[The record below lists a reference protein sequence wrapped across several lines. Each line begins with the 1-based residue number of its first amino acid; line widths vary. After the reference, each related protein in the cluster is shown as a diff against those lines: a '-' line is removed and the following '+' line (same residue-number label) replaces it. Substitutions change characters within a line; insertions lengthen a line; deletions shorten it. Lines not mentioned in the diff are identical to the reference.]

1 MEYTIIILILL
12 IILLILA
19 KIYDFN
25 MKKLKEY
32 VEFEEKKLN
41 ELTNQFPSNMDICKY
56 VLNKLHNSKVKIEED
71 KETKTCLY
79 IAVTDKIIIAD
90 VKNSYTRIQT
100 ICHECLHSIQNRKML
115 LFNFVYSNLYLL
127 YFAVTLVLGV
137 FSKVPNKN
145 IFFCLMIIFS
155 YVYYFIRSYLENDAM
170 IKARYLAKEYMEETD
185 ILTQNE
191 IKSIIGSYDTIN
203 EMGIKMTNYQLFF
216 ETIIKIVIVA
226 IVFIL
231 K

>member
-12 IILLILA
+12 IILLILV

-25 MKKLKEY
+25 MRKLKEY
-32 VEFEEKKLN
+32 VEQEEKKLK

-56 VLNKLHNSKVKIEED
+56 VLNKLHNNKVKIEENKD
-71 KETKTCLY
+71 TQTCLY

-127 YFAVTLVLGV
+127 YFAITLGLGV
-137 FSKVPNKN
+137 FNKVPNKN
-145 IFFCLMIIFS
+145 VFFSLMIIFS

-170 IKARYLAKEYMEETD
+170 IKARYLAKEYMEETN

-191 IKSIIGSYDTIN
+191 IKSIMGSYDTVN

>member
-1 MEYTIIILILL
+1 MEYVIIILILL
-12 IILLILA
+12 IILLILV

-25 MKKLKEY
+25 IRKLKEY
-32 VEFEEKKLN
+32 VELEEKKLN
-41 ELTNQFPSNMDICKY
+41 ELTNQFPSNIDICKY
-56 VLNKLHNSKVKIEED
+56 VLNKLNNNKVKIEENKD
-71 KETKTCLY
+71 TQTCLY
-79 IAVTDKIIIAD
+79 IAVTDKIIIAN

-127 YFAVTLVLGV
+127 YFAITLGLGV
-137 FSKVPNKN
+137 FNKVPNKN
-145 IFFCLMIIFS
+145 VFFCLMIIFS

-170 IKARYLAKEYMEETD
+170 IKARYLAKEYMEETN
-185 ILTQNE
+185 ILTKKE
-191 IKSIIGSYDTIN
+191 IKSIVGSYDTIN

-216 ETIIKIVIVA
+216 ETIIKIIIVA

>member
-1 MEYTIIILILL
+1 MEYVIIILILL
-12 IILLILA
+12 IILLILV

-25 MKKLKEY
+25 IRKLKEY
-32 VEFEEKKLN
+32 VELEEKKLN
-41 ELTNQFPSNMDICKY
+41 GLTNQFPSNIDICKY
-56 VLNKLHNSKVKIEED
+56 VLNKLNNNKVKIEENKD
-71 KETKTCLY
+71 TQTCLY
-79 IAVTDKIIIAD
+79 IAVTDKIIIAN

-127 YFAVTLVLGV
+127 YFAITLGLGV
-137 FSKVPNKN
+137 FNKVPNKN
-145 IFFCLMIIFS
+145 VFFCLMIIFS

-170 IKARYLAKEYMEETD
+170 IKARYLAKEYMEETN
-185 ILTQNE
+185 ILTKNE
-191 IKSIIGSYDTIN
+191 IKSIVGSYDTIN

-216 ETIIKIVIVA
+216 ETIIKIIIVA
-226 IVFIL
+226 ILFIL

>member
-1 MEYTIIILILL
+1 MEYVIIILILL
-12 IILLILA
+12 IILLILV

-25 MKKLKEY
+25 TRKLKEY
-32 VEFEEKKLN
+32 IESEEKKLN
-41 ELTNQFPSNMDICKY
+41 ELTNQFPSNIDICKY
-56 VLNKLHNSKVKIEED
+56 VLNKLHNNKVKIEENKD
-71 KETKTCLY
+71 TQTCLY

-100 ICHECLHSIQNRKML
+100 ICHECLHSIQNRKIL

-127 YFAVTLVLGV
+127 YFVITLVLGV

-170 IKARYLAKEYMEETD
+170 IKARYIAKEYMEETN
-185 ILTQNE
+185 ILTKNE

-216 ETIIKIVIVA
+216 ETIIKTIIVA
-226 IVFIL
+226 IIFIL

>member
-41 ELTNQFPSNMDICKY
+41 ELTNRLPSNMNICKY
-56 VLNKLHNSKVKIEED
+56 VLNKLHNNKVKIEEN
-71 KETKTCLY
+71 KETQTCLY

-90 VKNSYTRIQT
+90 VKKSYTRVQT

-127 YFAVTLVLGV
+127 YFAITIALGV
-137 FSKVPNKN
+137 FGKVPNKN

-155 YVYYFIRSYLENDAM
+155 YIYYFIRSYLENDAM
-170 IKARYLAKEYMEETD
+170 IKARYLAKEYMEETN
-185 ILTQNE
+185 ILAQNE
-191 IKSIIGSYDTIN
+191 IKTIIASYDTIN

>member
-1 MEYTIIILILL
+1 MEYVIIILILL
-12 IILLILA
+12 IILLILV

-25 MKKLKEY
+25 TRKLKEY
-32 VEFEEKKLN
+32 VESEEKKLN
-41 ELTNQFPSNMDICKY
+41 ELSNQFPSNIDICKY
-56 VLNKLHNSKVKIEED
+56 VLNKLHNNKVKIEENKD
-71 KETKTCLY
+71 TQTCLY

-100 ICHECLHSIQNRKML
+100 ICHECLHSIQNRKIL

-127 YFAVTLVLGV
+127 YFVITLILGV

-170 IKARYLAKEYMEETD
+170 IKARYLAKEYMEETN
-185 ILTQNE
+185 ILTKNE
-191 IKSIIGSYDTIN
+191 IKSIIGSYDTVN

-216 ETIIKIVIVA
+216 KTIIKIIIVA
-226 IVFIL
+226 IIFIL

>member
-1 MEYTIIILILL
+1 MEYVIIILILL
-12 IILLILA
+12 IILLILV

-25 MKKLKEY
+25 IRKLKEY
-32 VEFEEKKLN
+32 VELEEKKLN
-41 ELTNQFPSNMDICKY
+41 ELTNQFPSNINICKY
-56 VLNKLHNSKVKIEED
+56 VLNKLNNNKVKIEENKD
-71 KETKTCLY
+71 TQTCLY
-79 IAVTDKIIIAD
+79 IAVTDKIIIAN

-127 YFAVTLVLGV
+127 YFAITLGLGV
-137 FSKVPNKN
+137 FNKVPNKN
-145 IFFCLMIIFS
+145 VFFCLMIIFS

-170 IKARYLAKEYMEETD
+170 IKARYLAKEYMEETN
-185 ILTQNE
+185 ILTKKE
-191 IKSIIGSYDTIN
+191 IKSIVGSYDTIN

-216 ETIIKIVIVA
+216 ETIIKIIIVA

>member
-1 MEYTIIILILL
+1 MEYVIIILILL
-12 IILLILA
+12 IILLILV

-25 MKKLKEY
+25 IRKLKEY
-32 VEFEEKKLN
+32 VELEEKKLN
-41 ELTNQFPSNMDICKY
+41 ELTNQFPSNINICKY
-56 VLNKLHNSKVKIEED
+56 VLNKLNNNKVKIEENKD
-71 KETKTCLY
+71 TQTCLY
-79 IAVTDKIIIAD
+79 IAVTDKIIIAN

-127 YFAVTLVLGV
+127 YFAITLGLGV
-137 FSKVPNKN
+137 FNKVPNKN
-145 IFFCLMIIFS
+145 VFFCLMIIFS

-170 IKARYLAKEYMEETD
+170 IKARYLAKEYMEETN
-185 ILTQNE
+185 ILTKKE
-191 IKSIIGSYDTIN
+191 IKSIVGSYDTVN

-216 ETIIKIVIVA
+216 ETIIKIIIVA

>member
-1 MEYTIIILILL
+1 MEYVIIILILL
-12 IILLILA
+12 IILLILV

-25 MKKLKEY
+25 IRKLKEY
-32 VEFEEKKLN
+32 VELEEKKLN
-41 ELTNQFPSNMDICKY
+41 ELTNQFPSNINICKY
-56 VLNKLHNSKVKIEED
+56 VLNKLNNNKVKIEENKD
-71 KETKTCLY
+71 TQTCLY
-79 IAVTDKIIIAD
+79 IAVTDKIIIAN

-127 YFAVTLVLGV
+127 YFAITLGLGV
-137 FSKVPNKN
+137 FNKVPNKN
-145 IFFCLMIIFS
+145 VFFCLMIIFS

-170 IKARYLAKEYMEETD
+170 IKARYLAKEYMEETN
-185 ILTQNE
+185 ILTKNE

-216 ETIIKIVIVA
+216 ETIIKIIIVA

>member
-1 MEYTIIILILL
+1 MEYVIIILILL
-12 IILLILA
+12 IILLILV

-25 MKKLKEY
+25 IRKLKEY
-32 VEFEEKKLN
+32 VELEEKKLN
-41 ELTNQFPSNMDICKY
+41 GLTNQFPSNIDICKY
-56 VLNKLHNSKVKIEED
+56 VLNKLNNNKVKIEENKD
-71 KETKTCLY
+71 TQTCLY
-79 IAVTDKIIIAD
+79 IAVTDKIIIAN

-127 YFAVTLVLGV
+127 YFAITLGLGV
-137 FSKVPNKN
+137 FNKVPNKN
-145 IFFCLMIIFS
+145 VFFCLMIIFS

-170 IKARYLAKEYMEETD
+170 IKARYLAKEYMEETN
-185 ILTQNE
+185 ILTKKE
-191 IKSIIGSYDTIN
+191 IKSIVGSYDTIN

-216 ETIIKIVIVA
+216 ETIIKIIIVA

>member
-12 IILLILA
+12 IILLILV

-25 MKKLKEY
+25 MRRLKEY
-32 VEFEEKKLN
+32 VEQEEKKLK

-56 VLNKLHNSKVKIEED
+56 VLNKLHNNKVKIEENKD
-71 KETKTCLY
+71 TQTCLY

-127 YFAVTLVLGV
+127 YFAITLGLGV
-137 FSKVPNKN
+137 FNKVPNKN
-145 IFFCLMIIFS
+145 VFFSLMIIFS

-170 IKARYLAKEYMEETD
+170 IKARYLAKEYMEETN

-191 IKSIIGSYDTIN
+191 IKSIMGSYDTVN